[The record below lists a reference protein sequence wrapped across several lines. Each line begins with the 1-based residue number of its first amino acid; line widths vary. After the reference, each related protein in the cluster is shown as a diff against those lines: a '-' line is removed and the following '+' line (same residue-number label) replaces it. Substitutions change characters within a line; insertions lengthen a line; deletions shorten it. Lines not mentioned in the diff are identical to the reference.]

1 MMAFIRKYLSKYL
14 LIWLV
19 LVCALAFYWNRIFV
33 HATFDPFLLGS
44 AFSQGLIAVTMLAIG
59 SLLPIDEVKM
69 VGRRWPTIL
78 YGSAVQY
85 ISMPLLAFIFA
96 KLFHL
101 EGPYFIG
108 LILVGSVPGAMAS
121 NMLTMI
127 ARGNVSYSVGLTTSA
142 TLLSPIVVPITISW
156 LLGTKGFQLEVAP
169 IVQMLLLTVVCPVVI
184 GFTLS
189 RCFSWWHKGAEKIAE
204 IAANV
209 AIIWIIAS
217 VVAKNRALF
226 DKLPPE
232 FPKVVAAMILV
243 NFGGYCSGFFGGG
256 LIGLDSRVRRALML
270 EVGMQN
276 AGLGTVL
283 AQKFFPDKPEA
294 AFCCALFT
302 FGCMFTGILVAQG
315 FRIFDNCFG
324 ANKETDHQISEVS
337 EKNNIPI
344 ENNSKKNNPKI
355 NQQM

>member
-1 MMAFIRKYLSKYL
+1 MTFIRKYLSKYL

-19 LVCALAFYWNRIFV
+19 LVCVLAFYWNRLFV
-33 HATFDPFLLGS
+33 QISFDPFLLGS

-85 ISMPLLAFIFA
+85 ISMPLLAFVMA

-142 TLLSPIVVPITISW
+142 TLLSPIVVPLTISL
-156 LLGTKGFQLEVAP
+156 LLGTKGFHLDIVP

-189 RCFSWWHKGAEKIAE
+189 RCFSWWQKGAEKIAE

-232 FPKVVAAMILV
+232 FLKVMVAMILV
-243 NFGGYCSGFFGGG
+243 NFGGYCAGFFGGG
-256 LIGLDSRVRRALML
+256 LIGLDSRIRRALML

-283 AQKFFPDKPEA
+283 AQKFFPDKPET

-324 ANKETDHQISEVS
+324 INKGSDLQNC
-337 EKNNIPI
+337 EKNDAYNISTAPDQKI
-344 ENNSKKNNPKI
+344 KK
-355 NQQM
+355 QM